1 MKCGYVIS
9 KPTTLA
15 KEGYGLGKTS
25 EGWDGIGLGILAF
38 EGWDGKIIPTE
49 PNALSDYLKGISL

>member
-1 MKCGYVIS
+1 MKDVYVIS

-15 KEGYGLGKTS
+15 KEGCDIKTINEGL
-25 EGWDGIGLGILAF
+25 
-38 EGWDGKIIPTE
+38 DGKVIPTQ

>member
-1 MKCGYVIS
+1 MNDGYDVG

-15 KEGYGLGKTS
+15 KEGCDLKTLNES
-25 EGWDGIGLGILAF
+25 CG
-38 EGWDGKIIPTE
+38 GKIIPTE

>member
-1 MKCGYVIS
+1 M
-9 KPTTLA
+9 

-25 EGWDGIGLGILAF
+25 EGWDGIGLGKQL
-38 EGWDGKIIPTE
+38 ESWDGKIIPTQ

>member
-1 MKCGYVIS
+1 MKEYIGFD

-15 KEGYGLGKTS
+15 RES
-25 EGWDGIGLGILAF
+25 
-38 EGWDGKIIPTE
+38 WDGKVIPTE

>member
-1 MKCGYVIS
+1 MKEDIGFA

-15 KEGYGLGKTS
+15 KEG
-25 EGWDGIGLGILAF
+25 WDL
-38 EGWDGKIIPTE
+38 KNVPTE

>member
-1 MKCGYVIS
+1 MKEGYGIG

-15 KEGYGLGKTS
+15 RESWYGKV
-25 EGWDGIGLGILAF
+25 
-38 EGWDGKIIPTE
+38 IPTE

>member
-1 MKCGYVIS
+1 MKDVYVIS

-15 KEGYGLGKTS
+15 NEGCDIKTLNES
-25 EGWDGIGLGILAF
+25 WN
-38 EGWDGKIIPTE
+38 GKIIPTQ

>member
-1 MKCGYVIS
+1 MKDVYVIS

-15 KEGYGLGKTS
+15 KEGCDLKT
-25 EGWDGIGLGILAF
+25 LNK
-38 EGWDGKIIPTE
+38 GWDGKIIPTE

>member
-1 MKCGYVIS
+1 MKDGYVIS

-15 KEGYGLGKTS
+15 RES
-25 EGWDGIGLGILAF
+25 
-38 EGWDGKIIPTE
+38 WDGKVIPTE

>member
-1 MKCGYVIS
+1 MKEYIGFA

-15 KEGYGLGKTS
+15 RESWGGK
-25 EGWDGIGLGILAF
+25 F
-38 EGWDGKIIPTE
+38 IPTK

>member
-1 MKCGYVIS
+1 MKDGYDIS

-15 KEGYGLGKTS
+15 KEGCDLKTINES
-25 EGWDGIGLGILAF
+25 
-38 EGWDGKIIPTE
+38 WDGKIIPTE

>member
-1 MKCGYVIS
+1 MKD
-9 KPTTLA
+9 
-15 KEGYGLGKTS
+15 GYGIGKS
-25 EGWDGIGLGILAF
+25 F

>member
-1 MKCGYVIS
+1 MKDNYVIS

-15 KEGYGLGKTS
+15 K
-25 EGWDGIGLGILAF
+25 

>member
-1 MKCGYVIS
+1 MKDGYVIS

-15 KEGYGLGKTS
+15 KEGCNIKTLNES
-25 EGWDGIGLGILAF
+25 WN
-38 EGWDGKIIPTE
+38 GKIIPTQ